1 MSIKSDRWIRRMAAE
16 HGMIE
21 PFSSQQVRLADGH
34 KIVSYGTSSYGYDV
48 RCAEDFKIFT
58 NINSTIVDPKA
69 FDEKSFVDFKGP
81 VCIIPPN
88 SFALASTVEYF
99 RIPRSVLTVCLGKCV
114 TGDTR
119 VVDADSGAYVPIT
132 ETRWGKPT
140 LALDSWRLKAAKV
153 SAFVPQ
159 GKKEVFELRTRAGMR
174 IRATASH
181 PFLKL
186 KGWVPLSDLRSGD
199 RIAAA
204 RDIPVFGKTPI
215 PDWQASLLGLMIS
228 EGQCDTPGH
237 SPTYT
242 TADPAMMDLLKASMA
257 SSGLGTVT
265 FKGLYGYRLVNR
277 QGRGG
282 IPECNRAHVWLK
294 KYALN
299 VGAGEK
305 FVPQCIFTAPEN
317 SVRLFLQSLFSGD
330 GSVYSSKGA
339 AFVEYYSKSRR
350 LIEDVH
356 HLLLR
361 FGVFSLIREKITAIG
376 TLACKIQI
384 TDKDQIRRFAEK
396 IGFTPGSLKQQR
408 LDVEVLPMSRAQPRR
423 RSNFDTLPMEAW
435 PMIGIAARVGGVTLS
450 SIKVQT
456 QQDQSVPFYAAAKV
470 ALATGDR
477 YVSPLID
484 GPMWD
489 VVESIEPAGEEEVFD
504 ISVPT
509 LHNFVAN
516 DLIVHNSTY
525 ARCFAGDTRVALV
538 DGTSPTL
545 EEMAKRHDSGEIFW
559 GYSIGENGRLIV
571 SLLDAPRFVGRDSLI
586 EIELDNGER
595 IHATPDH
602 LFMRR
607 DGHMVEAHELR
618 PQDALMPLYRDLFR
632 GYEGVYQPIDGYL
645 YATHRLADEW
655 NIRNGIY
662 EEIPGTHR
670 HHLDFDRRNNKPTN
684 ITQMDAST
692 HIRLHNEA
700 SYGEDFD
707 RVEHGRAISA
717 SLQRRAINPSWR
729 EEFSGTQ
736 AARARKFWHSDRY
749 RQIRD
754 RILEQRRNPSD
765 ETREAHRLAS
775 LLRYSDPA
783 ERARHSERMVRAWA
797 KDTGE
802 RCDRSVFR
810 RFSDALTDFRGTCQ
824 YRNHK
829 VTAVRDIG
837 GDHDVYCLTVP
848 EAGNFALESGVFV
861 KNCGIIVNVTP
872 LEPEWEGHVTLEF
885 SNTTPLPAKI
895 YANEGVAQMLFFES
909 DEICETSYKDRGGK
923 YQGQRG
929 VTLPKT

>member
-16 HGMIE
+16 QGMIE
-21 PFSSQQVRLADGH
+21 PFSAQQVRVSDGH

-58 NINSTIVDPKA
+58 NINSTIVDPKK

-119 VVDADSGAYVPIT
+119 VVDADTGAYVPIT
-132 ETRWGKPT
+132 EMRWGKST
-140 LALDSWRLKAAKV
+140 LALDSWRLKPAKV

-174 IRATASH
+174 IRATANH

-186 KGWVPLSDLRSGD
+186 KGWVPLNDLRPGD

-204 RDIPVFGKTPI
+204 RNIPVFGKTAI
-215 PDWQASLLGLMIS
+215 PDWEASLLGLMIS
-228 EGQCDTPGH
+228 EGQCDTPGN

-242 TADPAMMDLLKASMA
+242 TADPAMVDLLKACMA
-257 SSGLGTVT
+257 DSGMGTVT
-265 FKGLYGYRLVNR
+265 FKGRYGYRLVNR

-282 IPECNRAHVWLK
+282 IPERNRAHAWLK
-294 KYALN
+294 KYELN
-299 VGAGEK
+299 IGAGEK
-305 FVPQCIFTAPEN
+305 FVPQCVFTAPES

-330 GSVYSSKGA
+330 GSVYSAKGA

-376 TLACKIQI
+376 TRACKIQI
-384 TDKDQIRRFAEK
+384 TDKDQIRRFAER
-396 IGFTPGSLKQQR
+396 IGFTRGSLKQQR
-408 LDVEVLPMSRAQPRR
+408 LEVEVLPMIRAQPRL
-423 RSNFDTLPMEAW
+423 RSNFDTLPAEAW
-435 PMIGIAARVGGVTLS
+435 PMIGMAARVGGVALR
-450 SIKVQT
+450 SINVHMGT
-456 QQDQSVPFYAAAKV
+456 GQSASYFDARKV
-470 ALATGDR
+470 ALATGDL
-477 YVSPLID
+477 YLSPLLD

-504 ISVPT
+504 ISVPN

-538 DGTSPTL
+538 DSTSPTL
-545 EEMAKRHDSGEIFW
+545 EEMARRHDSGEVFR

-571 SLLDAPRFVGRDSLI
+571 SLLDAPRFIGRDSLL
-586 EIELDNGER
+586 EVELDNGER
-595 IHATPDH
+595 IRATPDH
-602 LFMRR
+602 LFMKR
-607 DGHMVEAHELR
+607 DGSMAAAHMLR
-618 PQDALMPLYRDLFR
+618 PNDALMPLYRDLFR
-632 GYEGVYQPIDGYL
+632 GHEQIYQPMDGQL
-645 YATHRLADEW
+645 YPTQVLANEW
-655 NIRNGIY
+655 NLRHKIY
-662 EEIPGTHR
+662 AVPGMHR
-670 HHLDFDRRNNKPTN
+670 YFPDAIKP
-684 ITQMDAST
+684 
-692 HIRLHNEA
+692 LK
-700 SYGEDFD
+700 G
-707 RVEHGRAISA
+707 V
-717 SLQRRAINPSWR
+717 P
-729 EEFSGTQ
+729 
-736 AARARKFWHSDRY
+736 
-749 RQIRD
+749 
-754 RILEQRRNPSD
+754 
-765 ETREAHRLAS
+765 
-775 LLRYSDPA
+775 
-783 ERARHSERMVRAWA
+783 V
-797 KDTGE
+797 
-802 RCDRSVFR
+802 
-810 RFSDALTDFRGTCQ
+810 

-829 VTAVRDIG
+829 VVAVREIA

-848 EAGNFALESGVFV
+848 EAGNFALQSGVFV

-909 DEICETSYKDRGGK
+909 DEVCETSYKDRGGK